1 MPHTLPHPHHESI
14 LQRASFLGSP
24 PTQLIAG
31 SHIWSASPRPS
42 WEGAWKKKNPSF
54 CLGRPDSKAWKGPD
68 TTRVLKRCP
77 GGPGRTSDPGGT
89 PADRVEGTARLQH
102 RVGLSGFLFPSL
114 DGACPT
120 PWPLEADWS
129 LVPPLVPHRPALTS
143 ASFQGS
149 TATAHSLEASR
160 VGWHRVHEATLL
172 NVALIFQG

>member
-42 WEGAWKKKNPSF
+42 WEGAWKKEIPASV
-54 CLGRPDSKAWKGPD
+54 LGGQTPKLGK
-68 TTRVLKRCP
+68 VLTQQGCR
-77 GGPGRTSDPGGT
+77 RTSAPGGT
-89 PADRVEGTARLQH
+89 PADRVEGTERLQH

-114 DGACPT
+114 DGASPT

-129 LVPPLVPHRPALTS
+129 LVPPLVPHRPVLTS
-143 ASFQGS
+143 ASFQGN